1 MLHKSL
7 LFVLINFCF
16 CGLGL
21 AQSDSIAQKL
31 AQEQL
36 DGYNKRDIDAFLIP
50 YADTVKV
57 YMYPNQLM
65 YTGKT
70 IMRQQYA
77 GMFQQAVDL
86 HCTLVK
92 RIVLG
97 NKVIDEESV
106 IFQKGQPPM
115 RAVAIYTIDKD
126 KIAEVRFIVNQ

>member
-1 MLHKSL
+1 MQKSFFL
-7 LFVLINFCF
+7 VLIYFCF
-16 CGLGL
+16 CGSGF
-21 AQSDSIAQKL
+21 AQFDSIPQKL

-36 DGYNKRDIDAFLIP
+36 DGYNKRDIDAFLNP

-65 YTGKT
+65 YQGKAL
-70 IMRQQYA
+70 MRQQYA

-92 RIVLG
+92 RIVLS

>member
-1 MLHKSL
+1 MQKSFFL
-7 LFVLINFCF
+7 VLIYFCF
-16 CGLGL
+16 CGSGF
-21 AQSDSIAQKL
+21 AQFDSIPQKL

-36 DGYNKRDIDAFLIP
+36 DGYNKRDIDAFLNP

-57 YMYPNQLM
+57 YMYPSQLM
-65 YTGKT
+65 YQGKAL
-70 IMRQQYA
+70 MRQQYA

-115 RAVAIYTIDKD
+115 RAVAIYAIDKD

>member
-1 MLHKSL
+1 
-7 LFVLINFCF
+7 
-16 CGLGL
+16 
-21 AQSDSIAQKL
+21 
-31 AQEQL
+31 
-36 DGYNKRDIDAFLIP
+36 
-50 YADTVKV
+50 
-57 YMYPNQLM
+57 MYPNQLM
-65 YTGKT
+65 YQGKAL
-70 IMRQQYA
+70 MRQQYA

-126 KIAEVRFIVNQ
+126 KIAEVRFIVNL